1 MVIRN
6 THFLGTN
13 YKFEKNYFLRQGQY
27 KNEFFSQS
35 LAFKLAFFDEYD
47 NFSKF
52 LPRDRQLMIR
62 LIPNVAIEEWTN
74 DRLENHQYDHI
85 MREIQSTVSEMCG
98 SIEDL
103 F

>member
-1 MVIRN
+1 MKPEFVR
-6 THFLGTN
+6 TN
-13 YKFEKNYFLRQGQY
+13 YKFEEKYFLRQGKY
-27 KNEFFSQS
+27 ENEFMTLS

-52 LPRDRQLMIR
+52 LPRNRELMIR
-62 LIPNVAIEEWTN
+62 LIPNVATEEWTN

-85 MREIQSTVSEMCG
+85 MREIQLTVSEMCA